1 MYRTGD
7 LAKWRPDG
15 ALDYL
20 GRSDHQVKIRG
31 FRIELGEIE
40 AALSAQP
47 QVAQATVL
55 AREDRPGQKQ
65 LVGYVVIKAGQA
77 FDAGVLRAALA
88 QRLPDYMVPAALIQ
102 IEVLPLTPNGK
113 LDRKALPAP
122 DFTPTH
128 SRAPRTPQ
136 EEILAGLFA
145 EVLGLKTVG
154 VDDSFFALGG
164 HSLLAT
170 KLINRI
176 RSTLSVELSIRALFE
191 SPTVAGI
198 AKRLEQAGPSRLPP
212 QSLPRPETLPLSFAQ
227 RRLWF
232 LHRLEGP
239 SATYNIP
246 LALRFDGPLDR
257 AALQLALNDLVTRHE
272 SLRTIFPA
280 TSETGQQT
288 ILSPQAGA
296 VQLHSVAVSADEL
309 AGALSQA
316 ARYCFDL
323 AREIP
328 LQATLFQVGQAQ
340 YALLILIH
348 HIASDGGS
356 FVPLIHDLANAYSAR
371 HTGRA
376 PAWTALPVQYAD
388 YTLWQHRIIGEE
400 ADPHSAIAQQIA
412 YWQEALAGLPEQ
424 LELPTDRPRPA
435 VVSYHGARLDFAIKP
450 ALHAGLLKIARE
462 NQATLFMVV
471 QAGVATLL
479 SRLGAGEDIP
489 LGSPIAGRTD
499 SALDDLIGFFVN
511 TLVLRTDT
519 SGDPSFRELVGR
531 VRSRALAAYAN
542 QDVPFERLVEILN
555 PVRSLSHQPLFQ
567 VMLVLQN
574 NEQPSVALSEL
585 TVTHAPIDNPT
596 AKFDLTFNF
605 AEARTKDGSPDGLYG
620 QIEYA
625 CDLFDQATIE
635 TLAGRLTRLFEAV
648 VADPQQRIGRI
659 DLLTA
664 AERRLVL
671 QEWNDTAHP
680 VEAITLPELFER
692 QVQKSPAATALV
704 FEDTSLTYDELNT
717 RANQLAHH
725 LIAQGI
731 GPESVVALA
740 LPRSLEMVVALLGI
754 LKAGAAYLPLDP
766 HYPADRLAFMLSD
779 AAPAALITVEALAA
793 QFQDTAALFCLDQ
806 PESLAALAA
815 RPATNPSNLDR
826 TLPLRTE
833 HPAYIIYTSGSTG
846 KPKGV
851 VVEHR
856 QVVRLF
862 STTDHWFSFGSSDVW
877 TLFHSYAFDFSVWE
891 VWGAL
896 LLGGRLV
903 VVPHLISRSPSEFL
917 QLLVREQVTVLNQTP
932 SAFYQL
938 IQADRELPE
947 LAPKLALRF
956 VIFGGEA
963 LELRLM
969 EEWYQRH
976 PENAPALVNMYGITE
991 TTVHVSYLALNRQ
1004 IISQNGNSLIG
1015 CALPDLKAYVL
1026 DQALQPVPIGV
1037 AGELYIAGLGLAR
1050 GYLKRPGLTA

>member
-1 MYRTGD
+1 LELTGSLDVDQLQAAARALLQRHPNLRAGFPPQKLKTAVQIIPREVTLPWQVVDLSALPAKQREDERVFFLKQDQAQRFDPASPPLLRFALIRLAPDQHQLVFTNHHILLDGWSTPIFFEELFSLYYSKGNALHLPRVTPYR
-7 LAKWRPDG
+7 
-15 ALDYL
+15 DYL
-20 GRSDHQVKIRG
+20 VWLKQQDRAAAEQAWRKAFTGLDEPT
-31 FRIELGEIE
+31 RI
-40 AALSAQP
+40 AATKPSSFTETTILSFHLTETLTHAL
-47 QVAQATVL
+47 TEL
-55 AREDRPGQKQ
+55 ARHHGLTLSTLTQGAWAI
-65 LVGYVVIKAGQA
+65 L
-77 FDAGVLRAALA
+77 LA
-88 QRLPDYMVPAALIQ
+88 QLTSRIDVVFGITVAGRPPELPGIERMVGLLINT
-102 IEVLPLTPNGK
+102 LPLRLQLRPEETILDLFIRLQDQQSNLLPHQHLGLAEIQRVAGMGELFDTLVVFENYPV
-113 LDRKALPAP
+113 DRKALGQATSGALRIAYHGGHGGDTSHYP
-122 DFTPTH
+122 
-128 SRAPRTPQ
+128 
-136 EEILAGLFA
+136 
-145 EVLGLKTVG
+145 LGLLVG
-154 VDDSFFALGG
+154 PG
-164 HSLLAT
+164 
-170 KLINRI
+170 
-176 RSTLSVELSIRALFE
+176 
-191 SPTVAGI
+191 P
-198 AKRLEQAGPSRLPP
+198 RLEL
-212 QSLPRPETLPLSFAQ
+212 
-227 RRLWF
+227 
-232 LHRLEGP
+232 
-239 SATYNIP
+239 
-246 LALRFDGPLDR
+246 
-257 AALQLALNDLVTRHE
+257 
-272 SLRTIFPA
+272 
-280 TSETGQQT
+280 
-288 ILSPQAGA
+288 
-296 VQLHSVAVSADEL
+296 
-309 AGALSQA
+309 
-316 ARYCFDL
+316 
-323 AREIP
+323 
-328 LQATLFQVGQAQ
+328 
-340 YALLILIH
+340 
-348 HIASDGGS
+348 
-356 FVPLIHDLANAYSAR
+356 
-371 HTGRA
+371 
-376 PAWTALPVQYAD
+376 
-388 YTLWQHRIIGEE
+388 
-400 ADPHSAIAQQIA
+400 
-412 YWQEALAGLPEQ
+412 
-424 LELPTDRPRPA
+424 
-435 VVSYHGARLDFAIKP
+435 
-450 ALHAGLLKIARE
+450 
-462 NQATLFMVV
+462 
-471 QAGVATLL
+471 
-479 SRLGAGEDIP
+479 RLGYRP
-489 LGSPIAGRTD
+489 
-499 SALDDLIGFFVN
+499 
-511 TLVLRTDT
+511 
-519 SGDPSFRELVGR
+519 
-531 VRSRALAAYAN
+531 
-542 QDVPFERLVEILN
+542 
-555 PVRSLSHQPLFQ
+555 
-567 VMLVLQN
+567 
-574 NEQPSVALSEL
+574 
-585 TVTHAPIDNPT
+585 
-596 AKFDLTFNF
+596 
-605 AEARTKDGSPDGLYG
+605 
-620 QIEYA
+620 
-625 CDLFDQATIE
+625 DLFDQATIE